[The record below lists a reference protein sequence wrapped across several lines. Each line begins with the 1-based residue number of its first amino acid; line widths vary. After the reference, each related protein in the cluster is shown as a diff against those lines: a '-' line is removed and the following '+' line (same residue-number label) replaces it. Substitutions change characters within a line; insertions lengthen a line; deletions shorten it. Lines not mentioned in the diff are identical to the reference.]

1 VTVVLIGCLA
11 ILCLAGVVALARVLR
26 PGTSVADRI
35 VALDLVLLIVVM
47 GIAVFS
53 IQRDTGVFLD
63 VLVVV
68 SLLGFVGTITV
79 ARFIE
84 RRGL

>member
-1 VTVVLIGCLA
+1 MTVVIVVCLGM
-11 ILCLAGVVALARVLR
+11 LTLAAMLTLGRVVWKGISLADRVVALDML
-26 PGTSVADRI
+26 
-35 VALDLVLLIVVM
+35 LLIIVL
-47 GIAVFS
+47 GIAVGAVRADSQLF
-53 IQRDTGVFLD
+53 FD

>member
-1 VTVVLIGCLA
+1 MTVVVAVCLG
-11 ILCLAGVVALARVLR
+11 ILTLAGVVALARVVRRGVSL
-26 PGTSVADRI
+26 ADRV
-35 VALDLVLLIVVM
+35 VALDLLLLIIVM
-47 GIAVFS
+47 GIAAASIGVDTTVF
-53 IQRDTGVFLD
+53 FD

>member
-1 VTVVLIGCLA
+1 MTVVIVVCLGILTLAA
-11 ILCLAGVVALARVLR
+11 ILTLTRVVLRGISLADRVVALDML
-26 PGTSVADRI
+26 
-35 VALDLVLLIVVM
+35 LLIIVM
-47 GIAVFS
+47 GIAVGAVQS
-53 IQRDTGVFLD
+53 STQVFFD

-68 SLLGFVGTITV
+68 SLLGFVGTVTV

>member
-1 VTVVLIGCLA
+1 VSAIGTNN
-11 ILCLAGVVALARVLR
+11 
-26 PGTSVADRI
+26 P
-35 VALDLVLLIVVM
+35 
-47 GIAVFS
+47 
-53 IQRDTGVFLD
+53 VFLD

-68 SLLGFVGTITV
+68 SLLGFVGTFTV

>member
-1 VTVVLIGCLA
+1 MNVVVGTCLG
-11 ILCLAGVVALARVLR
+11 ILSLAGVVALLRVMKPRVSL
-26 PGTSVADRI
+26 ADRMI
-35 VALDLVLLIVVM
+35 ALDLILLIIVM
-47 GIAVFS
+47 AIAVS
-53 IQRDTGVFLD
+53 SVGVHDAVFLD

-68 SLLGFVGTITV
+68 SLLGFVGTFTV

>member
-1 VTVVLIGCLA
+1 MNVVVGICLG
-11 ILCLAGVVALARVLR
+11 ILALAGVVALLRVMKPRVSL
-26 PGTSVADRI
+26 ADRMI
-35 VALDLVLLIVVM
+35 ALDLILLIIVM
-47 GIAVFS
+47 AIAVS
-53 IQRDTGVFLD
+53 SVGVDDAVFLD

-68 SLLGFVGTITV
+68 SLLGFVGTFTV

>member
-1 VTVVLIGCLA
+1 MTVVLAVCLGM
-11 ILCLAGVVALARVLR
+11 LAVAALLTLLRVVRRGTSLADRVVALDVFLMI
-26 PGTSVADRI
+26 I
-35 VALDLVLLIVVM
+35 VT
-47 GIAVFS
+47 GIAVAAIRS
-53 IQRDTGVFLD
+53 DTAVFFD

-68 SLLGFVGTITV
+68 SLLGFVSTILV

>member
-1 VTVVLIGCLA
+1 MNVVVGICLG
-11 ILCLAGVVALARVLR
+11 ILALAGVVALLRVMKPRVSL
-26 PGTSVADRI
+26 ADRMI
-35 VALDLVLLIVVM
+35 ALDLILLIIVM
-47 GIAVFS
+47 GIAVS
-53 IQRDTGVFLD
+53 SVGVDDPVFLD

-68 SLLGFVGTITV
+68 SLLGFVGTFTV

>member
-1 VTVVLIGCLA
+1 MTLVLN
-11 ILCLAGVVALARVLR
+11 LCLGILILAGALSLARVVK
-26 PGTSVADRI
+26 PDATVAERI

-47 GIAVFS
+47 GIGVFS
-53 IQRDTGVFLD
+53 IQRDTGVYLD

-68 SLLGFVGTITV
+68 SLLGFVSTITV

-84 RRGL
+84 RRGI

>member
-1 VTVVLIGCLA
+1 MTIVLFGCLTV
-11 ILCLAGVVALARVLR
+11 LCLAGVLALARVLQ
-26 PGTSVADRI
+26 PGMSVADRI

-53 IQRDTGVFLD
+53 VERDTGVFLD

>member
-1 VTVVLIGCLA
+1 MNVVVGICLG
-11 ILCLAGVVALARVLR
+11 ILSLAGVVALLRVMKPRVSL
-26 PGTSVADRI
+26 ADRMI
-35 VALDLVLLIVVM
+35 ALDLILLIIVM
-47 GIAVFS
+47 AIAVS
-53 IQRDTGVFLD
+53 SVGVDDAVFLD

-68 SLLGFVGTITV
+68 SLLGFVGTFTV